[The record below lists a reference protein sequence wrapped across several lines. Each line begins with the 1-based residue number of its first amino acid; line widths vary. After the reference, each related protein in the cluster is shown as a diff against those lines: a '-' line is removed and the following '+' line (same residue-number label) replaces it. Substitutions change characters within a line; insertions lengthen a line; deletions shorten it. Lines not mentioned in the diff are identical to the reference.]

1 MDDPLLSIKELSTH
15 FFTSEGVVKA
25 VNEVSY
31 DLERGQTLG
40 LVGESG
46 SGKSVSALSLLRL
59 IPNPPGKI
67 VDGEVMFDGENLL
80 DVDDSRM
87 REIRGNDIAMVFQ
100 EPMTSLNPV
109 LTIGRQLTEAIELH
123 LGLNRT
129 DANARAVE
137 LLNMVGIP
145 AAEQR
150 LFDYPHQFSG
160 GMRQRVMIAMALSCD
175 PKLLLADEPTTA
187 LDVTIQAQVL
197 EVMARLSRELGTS
210 VIVITHN
217 LGVVARYADRVNVM
231 YGGRIVES
239 GVAGEIY
246 AHPKHAYTLGLLESV
261 PRLDA
266 RTGRLIP
273 IEGTP
278 PDLTNLPPGCAFA
291 PRCRF
296 ATDQCREERPDL
308 VEFSPGHLV
317 ACWNSDAVADEAE
330 RILATAHTAD
340 AEEEMANA

>member
-1 MDDPLLSIKELSTH
+1 M
-15 FFTSEGVVKA
+15 A
-25 VNEVSY
+25 
-31 DLERGQTLG
+31 
-40 LVGESG
+40 
-46 SGKSVSALSLLRL
+46 
-59 IPNPPGKI
+59 
-67 VDGEVMFDGENLL
+67 
-80 DVDDSRM
+80 VDDSRM

-123 LGLNRT
+123 MGLNRSQ
-129 DANARAVE
+129 ANERAIE

-150 LFDYPHQFSG
+150 LFDFPHQFSG

-197 EVMARLSRELGTS
+197 EVMARLSRELGTA

-239 GVAGEIY
+239 GEASEIY

-278 PDLTNLPPGCAFA
+278 PDLTNLPDGCSFA

-296 ATDQCREERPDL
+296 ATDQCQSERPEL
-308 VEFSPGHLV
+308 IEFAPGHLV
-317 ACWNSDAVADEAE
+317 ACLGIGSG
-330 RILATAHTAD
+330 RR
-340 AEEEMANA
+340 